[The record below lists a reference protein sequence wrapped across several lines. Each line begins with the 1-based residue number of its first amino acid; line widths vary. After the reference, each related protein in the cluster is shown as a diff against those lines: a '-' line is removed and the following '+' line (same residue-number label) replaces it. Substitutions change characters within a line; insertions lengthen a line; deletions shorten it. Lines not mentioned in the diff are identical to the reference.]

1 MFISNVPPPPPAT
14 HKYSVIKLGVSF
26 ASNTKM
32 EMFCFLA
39 QFRYYFNNHNKVR
52 AVHSAVG
59 LALTWCRYQG
69 YCGRSF
75 TPPSRTGC
83 ATWWNPATPQ
93 LTTPIY
99 LLQIVYFDDYKYKS
113 HP

>member
-1 MFISNVPPPPPAT
+1 MYTPPPHTHT

-39 QFRYYFNNHNKVR
+39 QFKYYFINHNKVR

-69 YCGRSF
+69 YCGRSLLLPH
-75 TPPSRTGC
+75 PPGLGAPPGGT
-83 ATWWNPATPQ
+83 Q
-93 LTTPIY
+93 L
-99 LLQIVYFDDYKYKS
+99 
-113 HP
+113 HHN